1 MKKIIFL
8 LFIAF
13 MVSGIHSVQAQKKF
27 EKTTEKDGV
36 TFFYKWR
43 PSEIFKKDAPLA
55 LIIRMDNKNDNPV
68 KITFNVKYYWGLE
81 LKATSSLQE
90 VTIKPNKTFT
100 YNLKKK
106 GFDNYTFSNE
116 DLKDEDFNFE
126 LVKINIEKL
135 PKKK

>member
-8 LFIAF
+8 LVIAF
-13 MVSGIHSVQAQKKF
+13 MVSGIHSVNAQKKF
-27 EKTTEKDGV
+27 EKTTENDGV
-36 TFFYKWR
+36 TFSYKWR
-43 PSEIFKKDAPLA
+43 PSELFKKDTPLA
-55 LIIRMDNKNDNPV
+55 LIIKMENKNDYPV
-68 KITFNVKYYWGLE
+68 KVTYKVNYYWGMD
-81 LKATSSLQE
+81 LKATSNLQE
-90 VTIKPNKTFT
+90 ATIKPKKTFT
-100 YNLKKK
+100 HNVKKK

>member
-8 LFIAF
+8 LLIAF

-36 TFFYKWR
+36 TFSYKWR
-43 PSEIFKKDAPLA
+43 PSELFKKDTPLA
-55 LIIRMDNKNDNPV
+55 LIIKMENKNDYPV
-68 KITFNVKYYWGLE
+68 KVTYNVNYYWGMD
-81 LKATSSLQE
+81 LKATSNVQE
-90 VTIKPNKTFT
+90 ATIKTKKTFT
-100 YNLKKK
+100 HNVKKK
-106 GFDNYTFSNE
+106 GFDNFTFSNE

>member
-8 LFIAF
+8 LVMAF
-13 MVSGIHSVQAQKKF
+13 MVSGIHSVNAQKKF
-27 EKTTEKDGV
+27 EKTTENDGV
-36 TFFYKWR
+36 TFSYKWR
-43 PSEIFKKDAPLA
+43 PSELFKKDTPLA
-55 LIIRMDNKNDNPV
+55 LIIKMENKNDYPV
-68 KITFNVKYYWGLE
+68 KVTYKVNYYWGMD

-90 VTIKPNKTFT
+90 ETINPKKTFT
-100 YNLKKK
+100 HNVKKK

>member
-8 LFIAF
+8 LVIAF
-13 MVSGIHSVQAQKKF
+13 MVSGIHSVNAQKKF
-27 EKTTEKDGV
+27 EKTTENDGV
-36 TFFYKWR
+36 TFSYKWR
-43 PSEIFKKDAPLA
+43 PSELFKKDTPLA
-55 LIIRMDNKNDNPV
+55 LIIKMENKNDYPV
-68 KITFNVKYYWGLE
+68 KVTYKVNYYWGMD
-81 LKATSSLQE
+81 LKATSNVQE
-90 VTIKPNKTFT
+90 ETINPKKTFT
-100 YNLKKK
+100 HNVKKK

>member
-8 LFIAF
+8 LVISF
-13 MVSGIHSVQAQKKF
+13 MVSGIHSVNAQKKF
-27 EKTTEKDGV
+27 EKTTENDGV
-36 TFFYKWR
+36 TFSYKWR
-43 PSEIFKKDAPLA
+43 PSELFKKDTPLA
-55 LIIRMDNKNDNPV
+55 LIIKMENKNDYPV
-68 KITFNVKYYWGLE
+68 KVTYKVNYYWGMD
-81 LKATSSLQE
+81 LKATSNVQE
-90 VTIKPNKTFT
+90 ETINPKKTFT
-100 YNLKKK
+100 HNVKKK